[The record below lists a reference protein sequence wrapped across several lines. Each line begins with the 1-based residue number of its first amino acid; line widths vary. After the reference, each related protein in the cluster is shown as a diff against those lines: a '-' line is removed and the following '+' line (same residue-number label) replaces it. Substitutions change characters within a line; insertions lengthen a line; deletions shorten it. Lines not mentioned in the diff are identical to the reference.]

1 MAGKRDY
8 NSNTHQR
15 WLNLLPLF
23 ANLQK
28 AISAGQIAKLS
39 RLPVSTVY
47 RFLMNRG
54 PRSWKAGVVALL
66 LLALCVDL
74 TAARARS
81 ADTAQH
87 ACRID
92 PIDFEGW
99 KAEQLSN
106 EWLKLVVVPQLGG
119 RLIQVFFAGHP
130 YLFVNPEYKGRYFPP
145 SAGSAKGKWFNYGG
159 DKIWPMPEG
168 SGDEHH
174 WPGPISDALDDGE
187 YTFQVLSLD
196 SRCGLRLDGPPDE
209 RTGLQYSR
217 EISIG
222 GDSPEIAFHA
232 VMKNAS
238 PRPIQW
244 SMQSVTQYD
253 TADLQTLGAY
263 NKDFWALTP
272 VNPQTAYLDGYHV
285 RSGLADDPSFSVRND
300 LFTLHWLYLQS
311 EVWIDSPRGWLAV
324 ADGSKHFALI
334 ERFLFHEGAD
344 YPGKATVIFYKN
356 GPAVDINSQ
365 GVPFIRTS
373 PDDAPYYMEA
383 ELNSPIVR
391 LEPGGS
397 YAMDTKWYPTRME
410 ERVATV
416 TDAGAI
422 SEPLIVS
429 PTKDGFRIYASF
441 GVFFAGKL
449 AAHLYDC
456 NDRELKVVTLQTVNP
471 AEFVRLNLEIKIPSR
486 TDHVSIHLV
495 DAQGIDRGSLGEAQL
510 GHASGG
516 A

>member
-1 MAGKRDY
+1 MAATRRY
-8 NSNTHQR
+8 NINSPLR
-15 WLNLLPLF
+15 RLNLLPLL
-23 ANLQK
+23 ADSQK
-28 AISAGQIAKLS
+28 GMSAGQVTTLLP
-39 RLPVSTVY
+39 LPVSTAH

-54 PRSWKAGVVALL
+54 CQRGKAAVVAFLL
-66 LLALCVDL
+66 LVLGVALTGD
-74 TAARARS
+74 RNRS
-81 ADTAQH
+81 AASSPPG
-87 ACRID
+87 CRID

-99 KAEQLSN
+99 KAEQISN
-106 EWLKLVVVPQLGG
+106 EWLKLIVVPQLGG
-119 RLIQVFFAGHP
+119 RLMQVFFAGHP
-130 YLFVNPEYKGRYFPP
+130 FLFVNSEYKGRYFPP
-145 SAGSAKGKWFNYGG
+145 SAGAAQGKWFDYGG

-174 WPGPISDALDDGE
+174 WPGPISDELDDGV
-187 YTFQVLSLD
+187 YRFQVLSLD
-196 SRCGLRLDGPPDE
+196 ARCGLRLDGPPDE

-238 PRPIQW
+238 TRPVQW

-253 TADLQTLGAY
+253 TADLQTTGAY
-263 NKDFWALTP
+263 NKDFWAFTP
-272 VNPQTAYLDGYHV
+272 VNPQSAYLDGYHV

-311 EVWIDSPRGWLAV
+311 EVWIDSPKGWLAV
-324 ADGSKHFALI
+324 ADESKHFAVV
-334 ERFLFHEGAD
+334 ERFLFHQGAD

-356 GPAVDINSQ
+356 GPAVDIDSN
-365 GVPFIRTS
+365 GVAFMRRS

-383 ELNSPIVR
+383 ELNSPIVS

-397 YAMDTKWYPTRME
+397 YAMDTKWYPTRIGKS
-410 ERVATV
+410 VATV

-422 SEPLIVS
+422 SEPLTVS
-429 PTKDGFRIYASF
+429 PTKDGVRVSASF

-449 AAHLYDC
+449 AAHLYDR
-456 NDRELKVVTLQTVNP
+456 NDRELNVVPMQTVNP
-471 AEFVRLNLEIKIPSR
+471 SQLVSLNQEIKISPFTER
-486 TDHVSIHLV
+486 VSLRLI
-495 DAQGIDRGSLGEAQL
+495 DERGIDRGSLGEAQL
-510 GHASGG
+510 QHASGG

>member
-1 MAGKRDY
+1 MAGKRNFNI
-8 NSNTHQR
+8 NSLER
-15 WLNLLPLF
+15 KLGLLPLF
-23 ANLQK
+23 ANSQK
-28 AISAGQIAKLS
+28 ALSAVQIARFS
-39 RLPVSTVY
+39 RLPVSTRY
-47 RFLMNRG
+47 LFLMNRG
-54 PRSWKAGVVALL
+54 PRFWKAAAVACLL
-66 LLALCVDL
+66 LVLCVDL
-74 TAARARS
+74 MAAQTRS
-81 ADTAQH
+81 TDTSER

-106 EWLKLVVVPQLGG
+106 EWLKLIVVPQLGG
-119 RLIQVFFAGHP
+119 RLMQVFFAGHP
-130 YLFVNPEYKGRYFPP
+130 YLFVNSEYKGHYFPP
-145 SAGSAKGKWFNYGG
+145 SAGAAKGKWFNYGG

-174 WPGPISDALDDGE
+174 WPGPISDELDDGE

-196 SRCGLRLDGPPDE
+196 SRCGLRLDGPPDA

-222 GDSPEIAFHA
+222 RDSPEIAFHA

-238 PRPIQW
+238 TRSIQW

-253 TADLQTLGAY
+253 TADLQSIGAY
-263 NKDFWALTP
+263 NKDFWAFTP
-272 VNPQTAYLDGYHV
+272 VNPQSAYLDGYHV

-356 GPAVDINSQ
+356 GPAVDIDSQ

-397 YAMDTKWYPTRME
+397 YAMDTKWYPTRMGE
-410 ERVATV
+410 SVATV

-422 SEPLIVS
+422 SEPLIVF
-429 PTKDGFRIYASF
+429 PTKDGLRISASF

-449 AAHLYDC
+449 AAHLYDG
-456 NDRELKVVTLQTVNP
+456 NDRELNVVALQTVNP
-471 AEFVRLNLEIKIPSR
+471 SEFVRLNQEIKIPPR
-486 TDHVSIHLV
+486 TEHVSLRLV

-510 GHASGG
+510 GHAPGG